1 MLRRSLQGTLSIA
14 LLGFVLIACGD
25 TPVSPAEVDLSGTW
39 MGEGVWSSDSDTDT
53 ITLALTLDE
62 TSDGSLSGDGRYS
75 NEETDSYSLTVVSG
89 TRSGRSVN
97 LELLIDTLDAR
108 PTYSGSI
115 EVEDDSIRIDGSFS
129 SSFNSVP
136 ITLTKC
142 SCPVT
147 VGG

>member
-1 MLRRSLQGTLSIA
+1 MHRRGLKGAATIA

-25 TPVSPAEVDLSGTW
+25 SPVSPAEVSLSGSW
-39 MGEGVWSSDSDTDT
+39 IGEGVWSSDSDTDT
-53 ITLALTLDE
+53 ITLALTLNE
-62 TSDGSLSGDGRYS
+62 APDGSLSGYGRYS
-75 NEETDSYSLTVVSG
+75 NEETESYPLTVNSG
-89 TRSGRSVN
+89 THSGTSVS

-115 EVEDDSIRIDGSFS
+115 EVEDDSLWIDGTFS
-129 SSFNSVP
+129 SNFNSVP

-142 SCPVT
+142 GCPVP

>member
-1 MLRRSLQGTLSIA
+1 MHHRGVTGAATIA
-14 LLGFVLIACGD
+14 LLGFILIACGD
-25 TPVSPAEVDLSGTW
+25 TPVSPAEVSLSGSW
-39 MGEGVWSSDSDTDT
+39 IGEGVWSSDSDTDT

-62 TSDGSLSGDGRYS
+62 ASDGSLSGYGRYS
-75 NEETDSYSLTVVSG
+75 NEETDSYPLTVTSG
-89 TRSGRSVN
+89 TRSGTSVN

-136 ITLTKC
+136 ITLTRC
-142 SCPVT
+142 RCPIPAD
-147 VGG
+147 G